1 MLPQGAWGMSDA
13 PSYGHPDGG
22 FPGPASEWLGCD
34 AVRLGRVRVL
44 KGHTGDGP
52 NFPDVLTH

>member
-1 MLPQGAWGMSDA
+1 MSDA

-34 AVRLGRVRVL
+34 AVLLGRVRVL